1 MKLYLNHTERYPV
14 EQLQMQLFASEPSE
28 FVTAPFAKGENG
40 AVSNLFTGKKYV
52 TATAKITWNGKTG
65 SAAKR
70 LLREQADVRHTRR
83 ILQQSY
89 YLAAMQV
96 LDAVPPW
103 GALSGVRPSK
113 LSTKALLAGK
123 TRRQAERELERE
135 FFVTPERAA
144 LAAET
149 GAQALFAGQS
159 LGPRDIAVYVGIPF
173 CPTRCAYC
181 SFISE

>member
-96 LDAVPPW
+96 LDTVP
-103 GALSGVRPSK
+103 
-113 LSTKALLAGK
+113 
-123 TRRQAERELERE
+123 QAAMMHLTSLESRNAMSC
-135 FFVTPERAA
+135 R
-144 LAAET
+144 
-149 GAQALFAGQS
+149 
-159 LGPRDIAVYVGIPF
+159 
-173 CPTRCAYC
+173 AYC
-181 SFISE
+181 RMVSGLRLP

>member
-40 AVSNLFTGKKYV
+40 AVSSLFTGKTYV

-96 LDAVPPW
+96 LDTVPPW
-103 GALSGVRPSK
+103 GALSGVRP
-113 LSTKALLAGK
+113 TI
-123 TRRQAERELERE
+123 RRM
-135 FFVTPERAA
+135 AA
-144 LAAET
+144 VRN
-149 GAQALFAGQS
+149 G
-159 LGPRDIAVYVGIPF
+159 
-173 CPTRCAYC
+173 
-181 SFISE
+181 

>member
-40 AVSNLFTGKKYV
+40 AVSSLFTGKKYV

-83 ILQQSY
+83 LLQQSY
-89 YLAAMQV
+89 YLAAM
-96 LDAVPPW
+96 
-103 GALSGVRPSK
+103 
-113 LSTKALLAGK
+113 
-123 TRRQAERELERE
+123 
-135 FFVTPERAA
+135 
-144 LAAET
+144 
-149 GAQALFAGQS
+149 
-159 LGPRDIAVYVGIPF
+159 
-173 CPTRCAYC
+173 
-181 SFISE
+181 

>member
-40 AVSNLFTGKKYV
+40 AVSNLFTGNTYV

-70 LLREQADVRHTRR
+70 LLREQADVRHTRS

-96 LDAVPPW
+96 LDAVPPH
-103 GALSGVRPSK
+103 GARSPASARASCRQRRCSRARRAVRPSA
-113 LSTKALLAGK
+113 SWSAN
-123 TRRQAERELERE
+123 
-135 FFVTPERAA
+135 F
-144 LAAET
+144 
-149 GAQALFAGQS
+149 S
-159 LGPRDIAVYVGIPF
+159 
-173 CPTRCAYC
+173 
-181 SFISE
+181 

>member
-40 AVSNLFTGKKYV
+40 AVSSLFTGKKYV

-83 ILQQSY
+83 LLQQSY

-96 LDAVPPW
+96 LDTVPQAAMINFTSCCNKKRMSCRAYW
-103 GALSGVRPSK
+103 TMMSRPR
-113 LSTKALLAGK
+113 L
-123 TRRQAERELERE
+123 
-135 FFVTPERAA
+135 P
-144 LAAET
+144 
-149 GAQALFAGQS
+149 
-159 LGPRDIAVYVGIPF
+159 
-173 CPTRCAYC
+173 
-181 SFISE
+181 